1 MAASCVVSNAA
12 NMDQIV
18 DEVWARLHAGANAAK
33 ERSPFTMLQVA
44 TIALDGAPAVRTVV
58 LRRVSRE
65 QRSVVFHTDVRSTKV
80 SELRRDP
87 RISLVGCDLDGGIQV
102 RLHGVARI
110 VETPSETRAAWNS
123 SRPRTLIVYR
133 TPLAPATPVASPAE
147 AHAKTHTEDLDS
159 SAGFENFCLID
170 VTVSR
175 IDYLDLNP
183 AGHMRA
189 SLVFEEGKWRGTW
202 LAP

>member
-1 MAASCVVSNAA
+1 MAASCVVCNPV

-18 DEVWARLHAGANAAK
+18 DAVWARLYAGANAGK
-33 ERSPFTMLQVA
+33 ERSPFTMLQAA

-58 LRRVSRE
+58 LRHASRE
-65 QRSVVFHTDVRSTKV
+65 QRSVMFHTDVRSTKV
-80 SELRRDP
+80 AELRRDP
-87 RISLVGCDLDGGIQV
+87 RISLVACDLDGGVQI

-110 VETPSETRAAWNS
+110 VEAPAETRAAWNA

-133 TPLAPATPVASPAE
+133 TPVAPATPVASPAD
-147 AHAKTHTEDLDS
+147 AHATTHAEDLDS
-159 SAGFENFCLID
+159 SAGFDNFCLIE

-189 SLVFEEGKWRGTW
+189 SFVCEEGKWRGTW
-202 LAP
+202 IAP

>member
-1 MAASCVVSNAA
+1 
-12 NMDQIV
+12 MDQIV
-18 DEVWARLHAGANAAK
+18 DEVWARLHAGASAGK

-58 LRRVSRE
+58 LRRASRE
-65 QRSVVFHTDVRSTKV
+65 QRSVMFHTDVRSTKV
-80 SELRRDP
+80 AELRRDP
-87 RISLVGCDLDGGIQV
+87 RISLVGCDLDGGIQI
-102 RLHGVARI
+102 RLDGVARI
-110 VETPSETRAAWNS
+110 VETPPETRAVWSS

-133 TPLAPATPVASPAE
+133 TPLAPATPVASPVE
-147 AHAKTHTEDLDS
+147 AHAATHARDPDS

-183 AGHMRA
+183 TGHRRA

>member
-1 MAASCVVSNAA
+1 
-12 NMDQIV
+12 MDQIV
-18 DEVWARLHAGANAAK
+18 DEVWARLNAGANAGN

-65 QRSVVFHTDVRSTKV
+65 RRSVMFHTDVRSTKV

-87 RISLVGCDLDGGIQV
+87 RVSLVGCDLDGGIQI

-110 VETPSETRAAWNS
+110 VETPSDTRAVWDS

-147 AHAKTHTEDLDS
+147 AHATTLAEDSDS

-170 VTVSR
+170 VTVSS

-183 AGHMRA
+183 AGHRRA
-189 SLVFEEGKWRGTW
+189 SLVFEEGEWRGTW

>member
-1 MAASCVVSNAA
+1 
-12 NMDQIV
+12 MDRIV
-18 DEVWARLHAGANAAK
+18 DEVWARLHAGANAGK

-65 QRSVVFHTDVRSTKV
+65 LRSVMFHTDVRSTKV
-80 SELRRDP
+80 AELRRDP
-87 RISLVGCDLDGGIQV
+87 RISLVGCDLDGGIQI
-102 RLHGVARI
+102 RLHGIAKI
-110 VETPSETRAAWNS
+110 VETPSETRAVWDS
-123 SRPRTLIVYR
+123 SRLRTLIVYR
-133 TPLAPATPVASPAE
+133 TPLAPATPVASPVE
-147 AHAKTHTEDLDS
+147 AHAATHAEDSDS
-159 SAGFENFCLID
+159 SAGFENFCLIET
-170 VTVSR
+170 TVSR

-183 AGHMRA
+183 AGHRRA

>member
-1 MAASCVVSNAA
+1 
-12 NMDQIV
+12 MDQIV
-18 DEVWARLHAGANAAK
+18 DAVWARLHAGANADK
-33 ERSPFTMLQVA
+33 ERSPFTMLQAA

-58 LRRVSRE
+58 LRRASRE
-65 QRSVVFHTDVRSTKV
+65 QRSVMFHTDVRSTKV
-80 SELRRDP
+80 AELRRDP
-87 RISLVGCDLDGGIQV
+87 RISLVGCDLDGGVQI

-110 VETPSETRAAWNS
+110 VEAPSETRGVWNS

-133 TPLAPATPVASPAE
+133 TPIAPATPITSPTE
-147 AHAKTHTEDLDS
+147 AHATTHVEDLDS
-159 SAGFENFCLID
+159 SAGFDNFCLIE
-170 VTVSR
+170 VAVSR

-202 LAP
+202 IAP

>member
-1 MAASCVVSNAA
+1 
-12 NMDQIV
+12 MDQIV
-18 DEVWARLHAGANAAK
+18 DEVWARLHAGANAGK

-65 QRSVVFHTDVRSTKV
+65 QRSVMFHTDVRSTKV

-147 AHAKTHTEDLDS
+147 AHATTPAEDLDS

-175 IDYLDLNP
+175 VDYLDLNP
-183 AGHMRA
+183 AGHRRA
-189 SLVFEEGKWRGTW
+189 SLVFEDGKWRGTW

>member
-1 MAASCVVSNAA
+1 
-12 NMDQIV
+12 MDQIV
-18 DEVWARLHAGANAAK
+18 DAVWAHLHAGANAGK
-33 ERSPFTMLQVA
+33 ERSPFTMLQAA

-65 QRSVVFHTDVRSTKV
+65 RRSVMFHTDVRSTKV
-80 SELRRDP
+80 AELRRDA
-87 RISLVGCDLDGGIQV
+87 RISLVGCDLDAGIQM

-110 VETPSETRAAWNS
+110 VEAPAETRAVWNS

-147 AHAKTHTEDLDS
+147 AHATTPAGDIDP

>member
-1 MAASCVVSNAA
+1 MAVSCVVCNAA
-12 NMDQIV
+12 HMDQIL
-18 DEVWARLHAGANAAK
+18 DAVWAHLHAGANAGK
-33 ERSPFTMLQVA
+33 ERSPFTMLQAA

-65 QRSVVFHTDVRSTKV
+65 RRSVMFHTDVRSTKV
-80 SELRRDP
+80 AELRRDA
-87 RISLVGCDLDGGIQV
+87 RISLVGCDLDVGIQI

-110 VETPSETRAAWNS
+110 VEAPAETRAVWNS

-133 TPLAPATPVASPAE
+133 TPIAPATPLASPAE
-147 AHAKTHTEDLDS
+147 AYATTPAGDIDP

-175 IDYLDLNP
+175 IDYLDLNA